1 VPYIRKA
8 RRDAVHEGGAI
19 TYGELNYELTTRILE
34 FLSSHPTYEEFQA
47 VIGLLE
53 CMKQEF
59 YRRMVAPY
67 EDKKKEENGDVF

>member
-1 VPYIRKA
+1 VPYIRKD

-34 FLSSHPTYEEFQA
+34 FLPYSPRYEDFQS

-59 YRRMVAPY
+59 YRRLVAPY